1 MALMGRSRLGGSI
14 GCRERKH
21 VLALDKRRYAVLLSG
36 KTWRWAMPTVK
47 LSSKGQIAIP
57 KPIRD
62 GLGLK
67 KDMVLEVSVDRS
79 LIILKPLT
87 GDDWLG
93 LEGCLKGTRVL
104 EDLEADHRK
113 EIENGD

>member
-1 MALMGRSRLGGSI
+1 
-14 GCRERKH
+14 
-21 VLALDKRRYAVLLSG
+21 
-36 KTWRWAMPTVK
+36 MPTVK

-57 KPIRD
+57 KAIRD

-67 KDMVLEVSVDRS
+67 RDMVLDVSVDRS

-87 GDDWLG
+87 GDAWLG

-113 EIENGD
+113 EIESGD